1 MLKIPKVAAVIA
13 AVSLLQACREA
24 SGPAPTYTL
33 GGTVAA
39 LSGSGL
45 VLQNNGGS
53 DLTVAVN
60 ATAFSF
66 PGSVSSGSAYNVSV
80 RTQPT
85 APSQNC
91 TVANATGT
99 ANANVANVAITCT
112 TSTYTVGG
120 TISGLT
126 GSGLALR
133 LNGGTAL
140 SVTTGSAN
148 FVFPAVASGTS
159 YTVTVGTQPSNPAQN
174 CTVTNGA
181 GTVGAANITTVAV
194 NCVLAA
200 ITVGG
205 TVTGLASSG
214 LALRLN
220 GGAAIAIATGATS
233 FTFPNSFNSGDNY
246 RVTLSGQPATPA
258 QTCTLVRGQGR
269 VASASVTNLAV
280 QCTTNATS
288 PLSGTYGFPDG
299 AGLRYITFWAD
310 GTYTFVTRENNPGC
324 GPSNGNGIE
333 YGVYNW
339 NEATKAFAIL
349 TAAVD
354 GNGNCGL
361 SEPSKPLPTFRL
373 VKSGSTLT
381 ITTPD
386 GAFDLTAVASTPST
400 IVGSFGRDDGNDGSF
415 VMFKNDGTYLVVDAQ
430 AGTGNG
436 VLAGFERG
444 CYTVSGSAIMTNL
457 SAACR
462 PDGLSALDLN
472 GTGRFSDVLPTP
484 HPFVVTAPNSFLLDG
499 SVTFIRLLPN

>member
-13 AVSLLQACREA
+13 AVFLLQACKDA

-33 GGTVAA
+33 GGTVAS

-45 VLQNNGGS
+45 VLQNSGGN

-60 ATAFSF
+60 ATTFAF
-66 PGSVSSGSAYNVSV
+66 PGSVGSGSAYNVSV

-133 LNGGTAL
+133 LNGGTVL
-140 SVTTGSAN
+140 SVTAGSAN

-214 LALRLN
+214 LSLRLN
-220 GGAAIAIATGATS
+220 GGAAIAIVAGATS
-233 FTFPNSFNSGDNY
+233 FTFPNSFNAGDDY
-246 RVTLSGQPATPA
+246 RVTFSGQPTTPA

-288 PLSGTYGFPDG
+288 PLSGTYAWVGG
-299 AGLRYITFWAD
+299 HYLTFWAD
-310 GTYTFVTRENNPGC
+310 GTYTFVTRENNPAC

-339 NEATKAFAIL
+339 NAATKALAIL

-354 GNGNCGL
+354 GNGACGL
-361 SEPSKPLPTFRL
+361 TDPTQPLPTFRL

-381 ITTPD
+381 VTSPD
-386 GAFDLTAVASTPST
+386 GTFDLLPVASTPST
-400 IVGSFGRDDGNDGSF
+400 LVGSFGRDDGNDGSF
-415 VMFKNDGTYLVVDAQ
+415 VVFQNDGTYLVVDAQ

-444 CYTVSGSAIMTNL
+444 CYTVSGSAITTNL
-457 SAACR
+457 SAVCK

-472 GTGRFSDVLPTP
+472 GTGGFSDVVPTP
-484 HPFVVTAPNSFLLDG
+484 HPFVITGLNSFFLDG
-499 SVTFIRLLPN
+499 RVAFIRLLPN

>member
-13 AVSLLQACREA
+13 AVSLLQACKEA

-33 GGTVAA
+33 GGTVAD

-45 VLQNNGGS
+45 VLQNNGS
-53 DLTVAVN
+53 NDLTVAVN
-60 ATAFSF
+60 ATNFAF
-66 PGSVSSGSAYNVSV
+66 PGSVASGSAYNVSV

-140 SVTTGSAN
+140 SVTAGAAN

-159 YTVTVGTQPSNPAQN
+159 YTVTVSTQPSNPAQS

-181 GTVGAANITTVAV
+181 GTVAAANITTVAV

-205 TVTGLASSG
+205 TVTGLTSSG

-220 GGAAIAIATGATS
+220 GGAAIAIVAGATN
-233 FTFPNSFNSGDNY
+233 FTFPNLFNAGDDY
-246 RVTLSGQPATPA
+246 RVTLSGQPTTPA

-288 PLSGTYGFPDG
+288 PLSGTYTFAV
-299 AGLRYITFWAD
+299 AGMHYITFWAD
-310 GTYTFVTRENNPGC
+310 GTYTFATRENNPQC

-333 YGVYNW
+333 HGVYNW
-339 NEATKAFAIL
+339 NAATKVFAIL
-349 TAAVD
+349 MVAVD
-354 GNGNCGL
+354 GNGVCGL
-361 SEPSKPLPTFRL
+361 SEPGKPLATFLL

-381 ITTPD
+381 VTTPD
-386 GAFDLTAVASTPST
+386 GVFELTSVASTPST

-415 VMFKNDGTYLVVDAQ
+415 VVFQNDGTYAVVDAQ

-444 CYTVSGSAIMTNL
+444 CYTVSGSTITTNL
-457 SAACR
+457 SAACK

-472 GTGRFSDVLPTP
+472 GTGGFSNVVPTP
-484 HPFVVTAPNSFLLDG
+484 HPFIITGLHSFLLDG
-499 SVTFIRLLPN
+499 RVTFIRLLPN